1 MPVMTVALD
10 GVAAS
15 FADGVLKRSDSL
27 LLRRS
32 GTGHMENFFLQNC
45 SVDIVDTITQRDLRQ
60 RQPEA
65 DPIRRQVVDV
75 VEVNTAHR

>member
-1 MPVMTVALD
+1 MPVMTVPLD
-10 GVAAS
+10 RVAAS
-15 FADGVLKRSDSL
+15 FADGVFKRSDSL

-32 GTGHMENFFLQNC
+32 GTGHVENFFLQNC
-45 SVDIVDTITQRDLRQ
+45 SVEIVHTITQRDLSQ

-75 VEVNTAHR
+75 IEVNTAHR